1 MKIKYEE
8 KFYSTEYPQGYTYIG
23 IYIRLYGMNDA
34 IVDAIYE
41 DLILANGPYSEQL
54 IHKKSLSEVSSDEK

>member
-1 MKIKYEE
+1 MKFKYEE

-34 IVDAIYE
+34 IVMLYMK
-41 DLILANGPYSEQL
+41 ILFWQMDHTVNN
-54 IHKKSLSEVSSDEK
+54 